1 MNINPK
7 VSVIITTHNRLDFLK
22 RATLSVLKQ
31 TYDNIE
37 LIISDDCSD
46 YDLTDLINEL
56 KSISRYPII
65 YRRNNSNL
73 GACYTRNE
81 GIRLSTGE
89 FITGLDDDDEFV
101 PDRVE
106 YLVSNYSD
114 KFAFVATNT
123 KVITKKSTF
132 SMFTEKISKVIS
144 YDDLLWENVIGT
156 QVLVKRERIL
166 SCNGFDTKLSSGQD
180 VDMWLTLTK
189 LYGPA
194 LRLKSC
200 KYILHTEHD
209 NLRITTS
216 SKKIDGWFQVYDKYK
231 KDRTN
236 SQLKYAII
244 KIKYC
249 DNKLLLILH
258 LIISFNFNIYK
269 FLLKRFFNNL

>member
-22 RATLSVLKQ
+22 RAMLSVLNQ

-46 YDLTDLINEL
+46 FDLTDLINEL
-56 KSISRYPII
+56 KLKSRFPII
-65 YRRNNSNL
+65 YRRNNYNS
-73 GACYTRNE
+73 GACHTRNE
-81 GIRLSTGE
+81 GIKLSTGE
-89 FITGLDDDDEFV
+89 FITGLDDDEFV

-114 KFAFVATNT
+114 RFSFVATNT
-123 KVITKKSTF
+123 RVVTKKSTF
-132 SMFTEKISKVIS
+132 SMFTEKTNKVIS
-144 YDDLLWENVIGT
+144 YNDLLWENVIGT
-156 QVLVKRERIL
+156 QVLVNRERIL
-166 SCNGFDTKLSSGQD
+166 FCNGFDTKLSSGQD
-180 VDMWLTLTK
+180 ADMWLTLTK

-216 SKKIDGWFQVYDKYK
+216 SKKLDGWLQVYDKYK

-236 SQLKYAII
+236 SQLKYQII
-244 KIKYC
+244 KIEHY
-249 DNKLLLILH
+249 DNRLLLIFH
-258 LIISFNFNIYK
+258 LIISFNFNIYR